1 LPPFNADAAMKVARG
16 FHGTACLLEGIL
28 KQERLALKSIDLET
42 INQLLGRTTSMVV
55 LEALAV
61 ELVLKV
67 RLDWAGITVA
77 RTHNHANL
85 FAKLPAADRK
95 DAEERYQARRHPA
108 MRTTLA
114 EVLAYSA
121 PVFEMWRYQ
130 HEHPSVEASLG
141 EMQRAFD
148 ALAENIPM

>member
-1 LPPFNADAAMKVARG
+1 MKVARG

-28 KQERLALKSIDLET
+28 KQERARIVEHGRIDIET
-42 INQLLGRTTSMVV
+42 INQLLGRTASMVV

-67 RLDWAGITVA
+67 RLDRAGITVA
-77 RTHNHANL
+77 RTHNHAKL
-85 FAKLPAADRK
+85 FAKLPAADKK
-95 DAEERYQARRHPA
+95 DAEERYQTRRHPA
-108 MRTTLA
+108 MRATLA

-121 PVFEMWRYQ
+121 PVFEMWRYS

-141 EMQRAFD
+141 EMQHAFD
-148 ALAENIPM
+148 ALADGIPM

>member
-1 LPPFNADAAMKVARG
+1 LPPFNADAAMKVACG

-42 INQLLGRTTSMVV
+42 INHLLGRTASMVM

-61 ELVLKV
+61 ELALKV
-67 RLDWAGITVA
+67 RLDRAGITVA

-85 FAKLPAADRK
+85 FELPAADRK

-108 MRTTLA
+108 MRATLA

-148 ALAENIPM
+148 ALAEGIPM